1 MEIDPRFK
9 AARKNAS
16 RRKTRSWLMPT
27 LLWGGLSLAVL
38 GGGLGFYLSGIITF
52 GSEQTAVID
61 GTDDHSAED
70 AGANSYASALI
81 DLAGDPMLLRF
92 DTSGMAQHSK
102 SILRPPEIPPLRAGD
117 EVVVLKDD
125 MITAQEQLITTI
137 PSSREDFAFFQA
149 QKATS
154 AKPLLPPPPTQQ
166 QPDPAV
172 QQTEVASPSDPVV
185 VEGDDGSWGAN
196 LDGSTSPE
204 TTTFT
209 KTVIENTTSLNFIQP
224 EALRKAPFKD
234 VILRLKGESD
244 LAALMVQNGF
254 DEAAS
259 KRFVEAGAAIIPEV
273 AKLAPGYILAM
284 RGANRGDIMVPVQLS
299 LYTGDTY
306 FGSIALDDTNR
317 VVNSADPWVEQD
329 LFSYAGETSASDVD
343 ITRKYRMLDAF
354 YSAAIRNGVPSAI
367 VAETIVLMSQSYDL
381 DSFAAPGDKMTLV
394 YSKTPGAEG
403 PGPGQILY
411 AAIKGE
417 GKVMECNVYK
427 PTGKEDYACFG
438 QGSNSGS
445 SGGGGSGGISLRPGM
460 VTPTK
465 GVLTSRF
472 GPRMHP
478 ILHVIKVHNGTDWA
492 APIGTPVVAAFDG
505 TILAAGNGGTYG
517 NVVKIS
523 HPGNLESRY
532 AHLSAFAPGLK
543 AGQAVKAGDLIGYVG
558 TTGQSTGPHLHFELY
573 ENGAAVDPLGG
584 STTVVAD
591 GGGSAV
597 EILVDQIIHVESG
610 GNATAKNPLS
620 SATGLGQFIESTW
633 IRMMNQYRPD
643 LATSMSRDALLALRN
658 DPTISKE
665 MITALAREGE
675 SYLRARGHEITAG
688 RLYLCHFLG
697 AEGAN
702 MVLNAQDAQLVV
714 DVMGQGV
721 INANPFLTGKTI
733 AYVKDWAEN
742 KMNHKGGGGS
752 SQPIVVIPP
761 EVVAYANMLKTLI
774 DGAG

>member
-16 RRKTRSWLMPT
+16 RRKMKSWLIPSII
-27 LLWGGLSLAVL
+27 WGSLAVAVI
-38 GGGLGFYLSGIITF
+38 GGGLGLYLSGILTI
-52 GSEQTAVID
+52 GSQQPSDKPASEGD
-61 GTDDHSAED
+61 GQDEAASHS
-70 AGANSYASALI
+70 YTSALI
-81 DLAGDPMLLRF
+81 DLAGDPMVLRF

-102 SILRPPEIPPLRAGD
+102 AVLRPPSISPLRAGD
-117 EVVVLKDD
+117 EVVVLQDD
-125 MITAQEQLITTI
+125 MITSQEQLITTI

-149 QKATS
+149 QKSTAG
-154 AKPLLPPPPTQQ
+154 KPLLPPPPTL
-166 QPDPAV
+166 QPADATA
-172 QQTEVASPSDPVV
+172 QQTDPNVPADQV
-185 VEGDDGSWGAN
+185 QMEGDDGSWGAN

-204 TTTFT
+204 TSTFT
-209 KTVIENTTSLNFIQP
+209 KTAIENTTSLNFILP
-224 EALRKAPFKD
+224 EGQRKAPYKD
-234 VILRLKGESD
+234 IILRLKGETD
-244 LAALMVQNGF
+244 LAALMAQNGF

-259 KRFVEAGAAIIPEV
+259 KRFVDSGTAIIPEI

-284 RGANRGDIMVPVQLS
+284 RGANRGAVMVPVQLS

-306 FGSIALDDTNR
+306 FGSIALSDSNQ

-329 LFSYAGETSASDVD
+329 LFSYAGETASSDVD

-403 PGPGQILY
+403 PGAGQILY

-417 GKVMECNVYK
+417 GKVLECNVYK
-427 PTGKEDYACFG
+427 PTGKDDYACFG
-438 QGSNSGS
+438 QGA
-445 SGGGGSGGISLRPGM
+445 GGGGGGNSGGISLRPGM

-478 ILHVIKVHNGTDWA
+478 ILKVIKVHNGTDWA

-532 AHLSAFAPGLK
+532 AHLSAFAPGLR
-543 AGQAVKAGDLIGYVG
+543 AGQPVKAGDLIGYVG

-584 STTVVAD
+584 SSTVVAD

-597 EILVDQIIHVESG
+597 EVLVDQIIHVESG
-610 GNATAKNPLS
+610 GNANAKNPLS

-643 LATSMSRDALLALRN
+643 LATSLSRDALLALRN

-702 MVLNAQDAQLVV
+702 MVLNASDAQLVV
-714 DVMGQGV
+714 DVMGQSV

-742 KMNHKGGGGS
+742 KMNHKGGGS
-752 SQPIVVIPP
+752 SQPAIVIPP
-761 EVVAYANMLKTLI
+761 EVMAYAGIIKSLV